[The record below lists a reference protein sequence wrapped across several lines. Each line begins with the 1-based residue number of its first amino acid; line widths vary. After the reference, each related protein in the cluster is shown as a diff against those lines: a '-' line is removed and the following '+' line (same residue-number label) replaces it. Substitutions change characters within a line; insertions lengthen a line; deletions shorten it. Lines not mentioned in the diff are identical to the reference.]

1 MRRERQSGFLVT
13 DPPGESSLSGR
24 SDGNMG
30 RSAEREPALDRIESR
45 SPAEVGKR
53 CTSGTSRL
61 AAAGQGWRL
70 VPAAAAVQ

>member
-1 MRRERQSGFLVT
+1 MQSPVIQPAQPATRAISGTQERSPA
-13 DPPGESSLSGR
+13 D
-24 SDGNMG
+24 
-30 RSAEREPALDRIESR
+30 EREPALDRIESR